1 MPYFIYRIMPGETPA
16 AKTLEYVEEHAA
28 YRDAKGVVKKMR
40 MGQAADKQ
48 SQLKIIFA
56 EDRSHAEQQLL
67 EHREE
72 PILREWEK

>member
-1 MPYFIYRIMPGETPA
+1 MPYFIYRITTRETPT

-40 MGQAADKQ
+40 MGQPADEQ

-56 EDRSHAEQQLL
+56 EDRSDAEQRLL
-67 EHREE
+67 ERREE